1 MVGIN
6 PATWNNLSQARSFV
20 STYRLTFTNLW
31 DGSNAVWRHY
41 KGPNSYTSEV
51 MLVDK
56 HGNRVEQTTS
66 RFSTS
71 KYQRLVDGLD

>member
-6 PATWNNLSQARSFV
+6 PRTWNNLGDARSFV
-20 STYRLTFTNLW
+20 SRYGLTFTNLW
-31 DGSNAVWRHY
+31 DSSNAVWRHY
-41 KGPNSYTSEV
+41 GGPYTSAV
-51 MLVDK
+51 MLVDR